1 MNRIR
6 AIGLWITALAII
18 MTLLVSRGSLNL
30 SPSGE
35 LAKSE
40 LYSILGWEMENFSA
54 KWIHKIRTSGYSN
67 SPTLDQNHST
77 IIEYLS
83 LTNRLFYLESQ
94 LENLESDDNRKNNYN
109 KTAATLIQDIESTR
123 VSIISIRDKVE
134 EFLESKISAEI
145 QNHEIGYSGPMG
157 LHFPPV
163 DFRLTYSPKVLV
175 ISARNRIDMTEAI
188 LIRDD
193 IKENDIILIENAIKG
208 TYKLSPYI
216 ANTGG
221 LATYPSTISHRSSVY
236 NIIDT
241 AAHEWLHHYLF
252 FKPLGQS
259 YWSTNTMRSINETTA
274 NIFGKEISDAVY
286 ATMQSDGWKD
296 IPNEYQNISSAPKN
310 EPFDFRKE
318 MQITRLEAEN
328 LLSDGH
334 IEKAEEYMEDRRQYF
349 ISNGYYLRVLNQA
362 YFAFHGTYA
371 DSPSSISPIYSQL
384 MTIRHASS
392 SLTEFINKVSSI
404 SNHED
409 FLRVVDKS
417 KAADNK
423 LIR

>member
-1 MNRIR
+1 MCIR
-6 AIGLWITALAII
+6 D
-18 MTLLVSRGSLNL
+18 S
-30 SPSGE
+30 
-35 LAKSE
+35 
-40 LYSILGWEMENFSA
+40 
-54 KWIHKIRTSGYSN
+54 
-67 SPTLDQNHST
+67 
-77 IIEYLS
+77 
-83 LTNRLFYLESQ
+83 
-94 LENLESDDNRKNNYN
+94 RKNNYN

-193 IKENDIILIENAIKG
+193 IKENDIIFIENAIKG

-274 NIFGKEISDAVY
+274 NIFAKEISDAIY
-286 ATMQSDGWKD
+286 STLTNSGLDD
-296 IPNEYQNISSAPKN
+296 INHEHQDRQVNKIN
-310 EPFDFRKE
+310 NLFDFRME
-318 MQITRLEAEN
+318 MRETRLAVEKMLSNDNIEA
-328 LLSDGH
+328 
-334 IEKAEEYMEDRRQYF
+334 AEEYMENRRQYF
-349 ISNGYYLRVLNQA
+349 IANGYHLRVLNQA

-371 DSPSSISPIYSQL
+371 DSASSISPIYEQL
-384 MTIRHASS
+384 ITIRSASN
-392 SLTEFINKVSSI
+392 SLNEFITQVSSI

-409 FLRVVDKS
+409 FLTLVNQSDSANNNLTR
-417 KAADNK
+417 
-423 LIR
+423 